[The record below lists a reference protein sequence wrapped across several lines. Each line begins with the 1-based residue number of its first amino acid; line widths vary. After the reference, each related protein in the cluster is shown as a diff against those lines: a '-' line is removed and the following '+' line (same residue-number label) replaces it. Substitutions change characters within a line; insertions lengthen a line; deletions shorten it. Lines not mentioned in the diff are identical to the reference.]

1 MNAVLFGGDAR
12 QLEISRI
19 LVQHGY
25 DVCMIGFEQIEI
37 IDDNVKKIKT
47 DDLHDLPIDLFV
59 LPVSG
64 VKKNGEVDASFANEP
79 LFFTKEIADKI
90 PESCAVMS
98 GIKTAALKQMI
109 QREVTFLFEREDAAI
124 HNSIPT
130 AEGTLMIAMQQT
142 PFTIHQSKVVVVGF
156 GRVGMTTA
164 RLFHQVGAIVS
175 TAVRET
181 GKFARA
187 SEMGLDPFYMEE
199 LHTQA
204 GQADI
209 VINTVPALLLTDEV
223 IRQMKKTA
231 IIIDLASMPG
241 GTDFKAAEA
250 AGIQAIHALGLP
262 GKTAPETAGKIL
274 GQVIVNAAREW
285 KMERGL

>member
-1 MNAVLFGGDAR
+1 MKAVLFGGDAR
-12 QLEISRI
+12 QLEISRV
-19 LVQHGY
+19 LVQQGY
-25 DVCMIGFEQIEI
+25 DVSMIGFEQVQMIETI
-37 IDDNVKKIKT
+37 ERIKADDFQ
-47 DDLHDLPIDLFV
+47 DHSIDLFI

-64 VKKNGEVDASFANEP
+64 VKKNGEVDAPFADAP

-90 PESCAVMS
+90 PESCVIMS
-98 GIKTAALKQMI
+98 GIQTAELKKIM
-109 QREVTFLFEREDAAI
+109 QRDVIYLFDREDAAI

-130 AEGTLMIAMQQT
+130 AEGTLMIAIQHT
-142 PFTIHQSKVVVVGF
+142 PFTIHQSNVMVVGF

-164 RLFHQVGAIVS
+164 RLFHQAGAIVS
-175 TAVRET
+175 TGVRET

-187 SEMGLDPFYMEE
+187 SEMGLAPFYMEE
-199 LHTQA
+199 FHTQV
-204 GQADI
+204 GQVDI

-223 IRQMKKTA
+223 IQQMKKTA
-231 IIIDLASMPG
+231 LIIDLASMPG
-241 GTDFKAAEA
+241 GTDFEAAEA

>member
-12 QLEISRI
+12 QMEISRI

-25 DVCMIGFEQIEI
+25 NVSMIGFEQIEVA
-37 IDDNVKKIKT
+37 DNVKKIKT
-47 DDLHDLPIDLFV
+47 DDLHDLSIDLFV

-64 VKKNGEVDASFANEP
+64 VKKNGEVEASYANEP

-98 GIKTAALKQMI
+98 GIETAALKQMT
-109 QREVTFLFEREDAAI
+109 QREIIFLFEREDAAI

-130 AEGTLMIAMQQT
+130 AEGTLMIAMEQT
-142 PFTIHQSKVVVVGF
+142 PFTIHQSKVLVVGF

-187 SEMGLDPFYMEE
+187 SEMGLNPFYMEDFPE
-199 LHTQA
+199 QA

-223 IRQMKKTA
+223 IRKMKKSA

-262 GKTAPETAGKIL
+262 GKTAPETAGKII
-274 GQVIVNAAREW
+274 GQVIVNAASEW